1 MDRSAEV
8 SLLVR
13 VDSDCIHETRMV
25 RRRQRRRVRDNT
37 GPLYSALSNEQTA
50 ESDITLH
57 TASDA
62 LWNSALHRIVPP
74 VELEVPMEHCVHTQS
89 SEPASA
95 KKASDHPGPC
105 SPVRSPQRGCLDM
118 SVRLPS
124 YMKILS
130 RSAPPSPLR
139 RLDLCRCA
147 FGVLKSVH
155 RSTGPKCTSFYRDQ
169 AFPFHPQGWL

>member
-1 MDRSAEV
+1 MDRSAEA

-13 VDSDCIHETRMV
+13 VDSACIHEIRMV

-74 VELEVPMEHCVHTQS
+74 VELEVPWS
-89 SEPASA
+89 IASI
-95 KKASDHPGPC
+95 
-105 SPVRSPQRGCLDM
+105 RSPLNRALLKRRQITRGRALQ
-118 SVRLPS
+118 SGARN
-124 YMKILS
+124 
-130 RSAPPSPLR
+130 
-139 RLDLCRCA
+139 
-147 FGVLKSVH
+147 GVAL
-155 RSTGPKCTSFYRDQ
+155 T
-169 AFPFHPQGWL
+169 